1 MSISLD
7 EVRHVARLARLELDE
22 AEVLALQGELN
33 ALLGHFN
40 DIQGIDASGVAP
52 QSHAIALQN
61 VWSEDIAR
69 QGLDRQDALRNS
81 GLTKAGLFVVPTII
95 ED

>member
-1 MSISLD
+1 MSISLE

-33 ALLGHFN
+33 TLIGHFA
-40 DIQGIDASGVAP
+40 DIQTIDVSQIEP
-52 QSHAIALQN
+52 QSHAVALHN
-61 VWSEDIAR
+61 VWSGDIPER
-69 QGLDRQDALRNS
+69 GLERPEALRNS
-81 GLTKAGLFVVPTII
+81 ALTKAGLFVVPTII